1 MCPTTAGH
9 RDLCRG
15 VGNWLSVHSRTDA
28 RTESDGDPLLDVSG
42 LVTQFETYRGTVEAL
57 DGVQLDVREDEIVG
71 IVGESGCG
79 KSVTARSILRLVRD
93 PGRIVEGEVVYDGR
107 DLLSLSEKEVRTEIR
122 GREIAMIFQN
132 PTNALNPAFEVGEQI
147 AEVAREVRGFDE
159 AAARDRAIELM
170 DDVGIPEAEE
180 RYGDYPH
187 EFSGGMKQRVLI
199 AKSLACRPS
208 LLIADE
214 PTTALDKTTEAQL
227 LDLIEEMRDEYGL
240 SVLII
245 THDLRVISRLCDR
258 VVVMYAGQTAEV
270 GPTREVINE
279 PVHPYTRG
287 LVKAIPRMGPDQDRE
302 LESIEGTVQDLV
314 DPNDG
319 CRFYDRCPL
328 ATEDCRVHT
337 PPLEAKRPAHDHHA
351 ACFEVDVEREAD
363 AGAGTA
369 TRTGPETGT
378 GTGTGAG
385 SSRGVDPS

>member
-1 MCPTTAGH
+1 M
-9 RDLCRG
+9 
-15 VGNWLSVHSRTDA
+15 HSRTA
-28 RTESDGDPLLDVSG
+28 TGAETEGEPLLEVSG

-57 DGVQLDVREDEIVG
+57 DGVELSVGEDEIVG

-79 KSVTARSILRLVRD
+79 KSVTARSVLRLVRE
-93 PGRIVEGEVVYDGR
+93 PGRIVDGTVR
-107 DLLSLSEKEVRTEIR
+107 YKDQDLLALPEGKVRREIR

-132 PTNALNPAFEVGEQI
+132 PTNALNPAFKVGEQI
-147 AEVAREVRGFDE
+147 AEVAREVRGLSREE
-159 AAARDRAIELM
+159 ARSRAVELM

-199 AKSLACRPS
+199 AKSLACKPS

-270 GPTREVINE
+270 GPTREVIKN
-279 PVHPYTRG
+279 PVHPYTKG
-287 LVKAIPRMGPDQDRE
+287 LVQAIPRMGSEPDRE

-314 DPNDG
+314 SPNDG

-328 ATEDCRVHT
+328 ATEHCRDFD
-337 PPLEAKRPAHDHHA
+337 PPMEAKRPDHDHYA
-351 ACFEVDVEREAD
+351 ACFEVD
-363 AGAGTA
+363 
-369 TRTGPETGT
+369 
-378 GTGTGAG
+378 
-385 SSRGVDPS
+385 PS

>member
-1 MCPTTAGH
+1 
-9 RDLCRG
+9 
-15 VGNWLSVHSRTDA
+15 VSSRTA
-28 RTESDGDPLLDVSG
+28 AGSGTDGEPLLDVSG

-57 DGVQLDVREDEIVG
+57 DSVELSVGGDEIVG

-79 KSVTARSILRLVRD
+79 KSVTVRSVLRLVRD
-93 PGRIVEGEVVYDGR
+93 PGRIVDGTVRYKGR
-107 DLLSLSEKEVRTEIR
+107 DLLDLPEREVRNEIR

-132 PTNALNPAFEVGEQI
+132 PTNALNPAFRVGEQI
-147 AEVAREVRGFDE
+147 AEVAREVRALSEEE
-159 AAARDRAIELM
+159 ARERAVELM

-227 LDLIEEMRDEYGL
+227 LDLIEEMCEEYGL

-270 GPTREVINE
+270 GPTREVINN

-287 LVKAIPRMGPDQDRE
+287 LVRAIPRMGDESERE

-328 ATEDCRVHT
+328 ATEHCRTNH
-337 PPLEAKRPAHDHHA
+337 PPMEAKRPAHDHHA
-351 ACFEVDVEREAD
+351 ACFEVD
-363 AGAGTA
+363 
-369 TRTGPETGT
+369 
-378 GTGTGAG
+378 
-385 SSRGVDPS
+385 PS

>member
-1 MCPTTAGH
+1 M
-9 RDLCRG
+9 
-15 VGNWLSVHSRTDA
+15 HSRTA
-28 RTESDGDPLLDVSG
+28 TGAETEEEPLLEVSG

-57 DGVQLDVREDEIVG
+57 DGVELSVGEDEIVG

-79 KSVTARSILRLVRD
+79 KSVTARSVLRLVRE
-93 PGRIVEGEVVYDGR
+93 PGRIVDGTVR
-107 DLLSLSEKEVRTEIR
+107 YKDQDLLDLPEGKVRREIR

-132 PTNALNPAFEVGEQI
+132 PTNALNPAFKVGEQI
-147 AEVAREVRGFDE
+147 AEVAREVRGLSREE
-159 AAARDRAIELM
+159 ARSRAVELM

-199 AKSLACRPS
+199 AKSLACKPS

-227 LDLIEEMRDEYGL
+227 LDLIEEMCEEYGL

-270 GPTREVINE
+270 GPTREVINN
-279 PVHPYTRG
+279 PVHPYTKG
-287 LVKAIPRMGPDQDRE
+287 LVRAIPRMGDEADRE

-328 ATEDCRVHT
+328 ATEHCRTNH
-337 PPLEAKRPAHDHHA
+337 PPMEEKRPDHDHYA
-351 ACFEVDVEREAD
+351 ACFEVD
-363 AGAGTA
+363 
-369 TRTGPETGT
+369 
-378 GTGTGAG
+378 
-385 SSRGVDPS
+385 PS

>member
-1 MCPTTAGH
+1 
-9 RDLCRG
+9 
-15 VGNWLSVHSRTDA
+15 VHSRTA
-28 RTESDGDPLLDVSG
+28 TGAETEEEPLLEVSG

-57 DGVQLDVREDEIVG
+57 DGVELSVGEDEIVG

-79 KSVTARSILRLVRD
+79 KSVTARSVLRLVRE
-93 PGRIVEGEVVYDGR
+93 PGRIVDGTVR
-107 DLLSLSEKEVRTEIR
+107 YKDQDLLDLPEGKVRREIR

-132 PTNALNPAFEVGEQI
+132 PTNALNPAFKVGEQI
-147 AEVAREVRGFDE
+147 AEVAREVRGLSREE
-159 AAARDRAIELM
+159 ARSRAVELM

-199 AKSLACRPS
+199 AKSLACKPS

-227 LDLIEEMRDEYGL
+227 LDLIEEMCEEYGL

-270 GPTREVINE
+270 GPTREVINN
-279 PVHPYTRG
+279 PVHPYTKG
-287 LVKAIPRMGPDQDRE
+287 LVRAIPRMGDEADRE

-328 ATEDCRVHT
+328 ATEHCRTNH
-337 PPLEAKRPAHDHHA
+337 PPMEEKRPDHDHYA
-351 ACFEVDVEREAD
+351 ACFEVD
-363 AGAGTA
+363 
-369 TRTGPETGT
+369 
-378 GTGTGAG
+378 
-385 SSRGVDPS
+385 PS